1 MLRIIRLLR
10 LRGSTVLVCMLVFAA
25 CTAPQRHHTLRI
37 ADGGGDLTSL
47 DPHLTMGA
55 TMDDV
60 GQLSLA
66 YFMRY
71 DRSGRLMPEL
81 ITQIPSPGNGGI
93 SRDGLRI
100 TWHLRHGVRWSDG
113 APFDARDV
121 RFTIATILNPAND
134 EIGGTEGWN
143 VIRRVETP
151 DRFTV
156 VYVLKRPYG
165 ALVPMSFTPSGGSP
179 CILPVHLL
187 GTLPN
192 INTAPYNS
200 MPVGI
205 GPFRIVAWKRG
216 DSIEMEPNP
225 YYWRGR
231 PKLQH
236 VTFKLIPTQETVL
249 AQIANGE
256 VDLWPTVPPTFA
268 RRAAGLREVHGDSQP
283 TLRTTHIDFMMTHT
297 TLLDAAVR
305 GAVRA
310 AIDRRRL
317 VATVEHG
324 AGLVT
329 DSIVWPEAPVLRD
342 DTVAAVAPARA
353 RASLTADGWLA
364 QQNGTRAK
372 AGRPLALTLVYQSG
386 ASELDSIV
394 EVLRAELQA
403 VGITLVTRTYSHTLL
418 IAPLQSGGIL
428 ASGKYDI
435 ALYSSTL
442 VSLPDLASN
451 FDCAQVPPHGENYN
465 HWCDPEVNALL
476 SIMRES
482 YDRRTVA
489 RAFSQLNRRFFEE
502 IPSIQLYVWKGS
514 YVARNTVSGY
524 HPNMLT
530 AFDDMMDVD
539 N

>member
-1 MLRIIRLLR
+1 MLDFLR
-10 LRGSTVLVCMLVFAA
+10 LRRSLALVLMLALSA
-25 CTAPQRHHTLRI
+25 CASPQRQHTLRI

-60 GQLSLA
+60 GQLALA

-71 DRSGRLMPEL
+71 DRNGRLTPEL
-81 ITQIPSPGNGGI
+81 ITQVPSPSNGGV

-100 TWHLRHGVRWSDG
+100 TWHLRRGVRWSDG

-121 RFTIATILNPAND
+121 RFTIGAILNPAND
-134 EIGGTEGWN
+134 EIGGTEGWDA
-143 VIRRVETP
+143 IRRVETP
-151 DRFTV
+151 DRYTV

-165 ALVPMSFTPSGGSP
+165 ALVPMSFTPAGGGP
-179 CILPVHLL
+179 CLLPVHLL
-187 GTLPN
+187 GALPN

-200 MPVGI
+200 KPVGI

-231 PKLQH
+231 PKLEH
-236 VTFKLIPTQETVL
+236 VTFKLIPSLETVF
-249 AQIANGE
+249 AQVANGE
-256 VDLWPTVPPTFA
+256 LDLWPTVPPTFIL
-268 RRAAGLREVHGDSQP
+268 RAAKLRGVHGDSQP
-283 TLRTTHIDFMMTHT
+283 TLRTTHIDFMMTHA
-297 TLLDAAVR
+297 TLLDP
-305 GAVRA
+305 AVRA
-310 AIDRRRL
+310 AIRSAIDRRRL

-329 DSIVWPEAPVLRD
+329 DSIVWPGAPVLHD
-342 DTVAAVAPARA
+342 DAVASAAPARA
-353 RASLTADGWLA
+353 RASLSADGWLPGP
-364 QQNGTRAK
+364 NGTRVK

-386 ASELDSIV
+386 APDLDSLV

-403 VGITLVTRTYSHTLL
+403 IGITLVTRTFSHTLL
-418 IAPLQSGGIL
+418 IAPKQSGGIL
-428 ASGKYDI
+428 ANGNYDI
-435 ALYSSTL
+435 ALYASTI

-465 HWCDPEVNALL
+465 HWCDPKVNALL
-476 SIMRES
+476 GTMRDS
-482 YDRRTVA
+482 YDSRTVA
-489 RAFSQLNRRFFEE
+489 HAFSQLNRRFIEE
-502 IPSIQLYVWKGS
+502 IPSIQLFVWKGS
-514 YVARNTVSGY
+514 YIARNGVTGY
-524 HPNMLT
+524 RPNRLT